1 MLHFFTTPGCMLAG
15 NLETMTLYYPYIV
28 NGQRVFM
35 ATCWCPR
42 STAPVDVFV
51 EAMET
56 AASAQR
62 RLHA

>member
-1 MLHFFTTPGCMLAG
+1 VLVPPLDGAG
-15 NLETMTLYYPYIV
+15 I
-28 NGQRVFM
+28 
-35 ATCWCPR
+35 
-42 STAPVDVFV
+42 DVFV

>member
-1 MLHFFTTPGCMLAG
+1 MLAG